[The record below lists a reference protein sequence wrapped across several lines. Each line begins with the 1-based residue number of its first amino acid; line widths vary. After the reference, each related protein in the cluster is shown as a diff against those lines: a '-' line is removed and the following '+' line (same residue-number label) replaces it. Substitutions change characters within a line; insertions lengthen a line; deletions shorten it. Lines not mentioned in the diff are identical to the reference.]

1 MSNKSLKST
10 ETDTQVD
17 EVINAIPESTKRED
31 SQKLLKLFTEVT
43 GVAPRV
49 WGKNYIG
56 FGKYTYTRKGSKQE
70 HEWFNTGFAAQK
82 ANLTIYVSF
91 YLEQED
97 DLLSE
102 LGKFKMGKGC
112 IYINRLDD
120 VDLEVLKKI
129 ISKSKDASW
138 R

>member
-1 MSNKSLKST
+1 MNGLT
-10 ETDTQVD
+10 
-17 EVINAIPESTKRED
+17 
-31 SQKLLKLFTEVT
+31 
-43 GVAPRV
+43 RV
-49 WGKNYIG
+49 
-56 FGKYTYTRKGSKQE
+56 
-70 HEWFNTGFAAQK
+70 FAAQK

-97 DLLSE
+97 GLLSE